1 MESILAMSM
10 ERRKSMPLRPEKI
23 LLASF
28 MEEIAE
34 AQRTRC
40 GKKINI
46 SVVVLEDDISV
57 VADRS
62 HLGNVMNNLIDNAI
76 KYSGD
81 SVDITVT
88 VDAGSIAVADN
99 GIGIPSKSIPYIF
112 NKFYRVPQ
120 GDRQDVSGYGI
131 GLYYV
136 REVLG
141 KMGMSISVCSRMGG
155 GSVFTIRLS
164 GNEV

>member
-1 MESILAMSM
+1 M
-10 ERRKSMPLRPEKI
+10 
-23 LLASF
+23 
-28 MEEIAE
+28 
-34 AQRTRC
+34 
-40 GKKINI
+40 
-46 SVVVLEDDISV
+46 

-88 VDAGSIAVADN
+88 IDTGSIAVADN

-112 NKFYRVPQ
+112 NKFLPRAP
-120 GDRQDVSGYGI
+120 GRPSGCQRLRI

-155 GSVFTIRLS
+155 GALYLQLD
-164 GNEV
+164 

>member
-1 MESILAMSM
+1 
-10 ERRKSMPLRPEKI
+10 
-23 LLASF
+23 
-28 MEEIAE
+28 
-34 AQRTRC
+34 
-40 GKKINI
+40 
-46 SVVVLEDDISV
+46 
-57 VADRS
+57 
-62 HLGNVMNNLIDNAI
+62 MNNLIDNAI